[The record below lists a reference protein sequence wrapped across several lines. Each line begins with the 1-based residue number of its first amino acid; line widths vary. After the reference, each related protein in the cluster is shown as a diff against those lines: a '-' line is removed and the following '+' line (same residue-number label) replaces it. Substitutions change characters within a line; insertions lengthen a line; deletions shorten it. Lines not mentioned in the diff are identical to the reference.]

1 MFRCTSFS
9 DDLYTAFPIFT
20 EKTQDLLLKAIHRS
34 LSSRYI
40 HVFVQSLSP
49 YVNEHRFLMQ
59 GKKASPG
66 RPWRNFFQSSLRT
79 VIWLS
84 GTAGRKR
91 AEPGVIST
99 QPWWLPMIGS
109 V

>member
-40 HVFVQSLSP
+40 HVFAQILT
-49 YVNEHRFLMQ
+49 LMLM
-59 GKKASPG
+59 
-66 RPWRNFFQSSLRT
+66 NIDF
-79 VIWLS
+79 
-84 GTAGRKR
+84 
-91 AEPGVIST
+91 
-99 QPWWLPMIGS
+99 
-109 V
+109 